1 MDNDLVRY
9 SRAGDVF
16 HYRWAAR
23 RCLRMINPK
32 SKIKYLTIE
41 GSTESDR
48 AGEYVIDVAEY
59 AESVDGNQE
68 DVAYFQLKHSTKR
81 THECFHLSD
90 LKDTVVGFGKRF
102 IDHEAN
108 KSAEVGSVT
117 FTIITNRPINSIFKE
132 GIQAIAKG
140 EEADKRFQKTLEN
153 YTHLKDQKLKEFC
166 GAFYL
171 IDSEGDYVDQHYE
184 LKFEISQMS
193 AGTIENAVI
202 DSLVALAQ
210 NEALPNAK
218 RKIVPEDILK
228 RFGVSSKRDLFP
240 APAEFETLNISIQ
253 REQHAELLGYIIQAS
268 NPILIHAGGGVGKSV
283 VCRQLANSLPAGSV
297 GIVYDCFGGG
307 EYLNRSKPRHRCR
320 DALIQIAN
328 EIAMLGLCETLI
340 PSQTSLDDA
349 LLRAFLDRLNVAG
362 KTVQLANPNAF
373 LAIFIDAADNAEMA
387 AQEFSESC
395 FAHQLL
401 REPLSSGCRIVA
413 LCRTERVEL
422 LKPLNSIQK
431 IELSSFSET
440 ESQTHL
446 RRHFSTCNEDDVRE
460 FHRLTNGNPRVQA
473 NALSLNG
480 NNVKS
485 VLTRLGPSGMTV
497 NQQISSQLDWAI
509 GTLKDNYPQIV
520 QSQINSICL
529 GLANLHPFIPIEV
542 LAVVADVDV
551 ATIKSFVADL
561 GRPLWISDNSVQF
574 RDEPT
579 ETWFRQTFSA
589 STKQISAYVKRLEPL
604 AISFPYVAEI
614 LPVLLLK
621 SGNYAELIRLALSD
635 ELLPESN
642 PIDKRNVRVYRLQ
655 FAFKAALR
663 EKRYA
668 DAAKLALRAGEEMA
682 GDKRQLELLS
692 KNTDLIAPLQSA
704 QRVQELAFR
713 RWLRSAWTG
722 SENVYSAALLSTVE
736 DFKGEARSFLRAA
749 NNWLRVYFDERK
761 TSTDNPHHEKL
772 RDEDV
777 LELALTNLNLFGTKG
792 VAEFVQSWQ
801 PSEVIFRVT
810 QLLIRRLVDA
820 GKFTAIDEI
829 AHFGRKNPYLIS
841 ALSDELLAVG
851 KFPPKDVV
859 AESLLLL
866 SHESTRIEK
875 QDAWHTRWNAINL
888 AIVSVAEACAANNL
902 CSSQIQRILNHYVP
916 TRASVHVSS
925 DHSDDVERGIFLRAT
940 ALRVVLSGEPGPDLD
955 SLMPPEWHD
964 KKNNYDKEQDLTRFR
979 QVVGGLLPWYLV
991 RVRVIV
997 GDKQNIAAMLQGAQ
1011 EQSKKNRTQ
1020 RWREYDYLP
1029 SEIIQIHFEILMLN
1043 RTASDKELIDFLAQ
1057 ISDDRQAFS
1066 LNRRL
1071 NATRVAFRLEHLFRI
1086 KTDLEQ
1092 SCREIITSAT
1102 NEYSETRADWYIDL
1116 ARAVLSSNPDDAKVY
1131 FDDAVEAV
1139 SKFGDEIV
1147 ERWQAVVAMAK
1158 RTAEG
1163 VHVSPEMA
1171 YRFIRCAELVGD
1183 NVAREKHFDRNDAVE
1198 VCFKLHPQSAFAAL
1212 SRWRD
1217 RDVGWLDRQLPALAF
1232 EAVQSRFICPSV
1244 GWSLS
1249 AFSWE
1254 YDFAEFAKLCVQR
1267 ESNTERRKYIFDTV
1281 IKTLRFQDT
1290 PESTWQ
1296 VFNELAKQFSLANSI
1311 LQDVID
1317 FYANCE
1323 EEVNSSENI
1332 ELNPSGS
1339 NYRKELPVI
1348 DWEQVFANLDLITSK
1363 GISDAIGRFDALPYP
1378 HNHETCWQ
1386 QLYQRIPENQASL
1399 SLVEIVN
1406 AEGVGYFDVQNA
1418 ISKFPKAWRQKISVI
1433 RNWPKII
1440 QATARRFASEY
1451 SNFYSAKHFIKY
1463 VLADNNAVPWINEG
1477 ILEGLADSCDLV
1489 DAGTLFGFANVVA
1502 AKISSHEAADLLDF
1516 ALARFEQ
1523 HIDDDY
1529 ADGNWADWMMPPDNI
1544 SEAFT
1549 GFVWSALGSPRS
1561 EIRWRAAHCV
1571 RRLAE
1576 AECEAEIDTLVNW
1589 LKQDRVAAFGSYKYP
1604 FYNLHA
1610 RQYLLIAIARVAM
1623 DNPNLFKKHYAVFS
1637 RLALEGIPHVLI
1649 QKYAAEISLSIAAIY
1664 PGTYDSGIIEKLR
1677 QVNKSPFPILKIEGH
1692 GNPLLS
1698 PWHERKEID
1707 KNLKL
1712 HFSPNFDRYWF
1723 NRLGDVFGITVKQ
1736 VEELAREVVINEWSV
1751 QIGDEYTRDP
1761 RQNLWRSNR
1770 SDRET
1775 WHSQGSYPRIDDY
1788 SFYLSYH
1795 AMLSVGAKLIQVMP
1809 VVNKDG
1815 WHEDEWQYWLS
1826 MHSLTR
1832 SDDRWLADRRDP
1844 VPLERRC
1851 WLQEKNTDHWR
1862 WQIAP
1867 NDFIEQLVYEKNG
1880 ETWLRVGGYW
1890 SDNDGD
1896 REEQF
1901 HACSALV
1908 SPESSSSLLNA
1919 LSTCSNPHDF
1929 KLPDYVAEEFEIDEQ
1944 PFQLKGWLN
1953 KQSRDSYLDE
1963 FDPYSGGI
1971 EYPPYKIGDSF
1982 IQKFD
1987 LSTDKEQRQWYLPN
2001 TESASL
2007 ISELWGYKQRQD
2019 RDMPARHGNRIT
2031 ASIEFLKDLCATLE
2045 REIIIEIQIERRI
2058 IQKSYN
2064 ARSEENIGYVPPY
2077 FKLYI
2082 FSKNGQLRDTNTYYQ
2097 LG

>member
-41 GSTESDR
+41 GSKESKR

-81 THECFHLSD
+81 AHECFHLSD
-90 LKDTVVGFGKRF
+90 LKDTVVGFSKRF

-108 KSAEVGSVT
+108 KSTEVGSVT
-117 FTIITNRPINSIFKE
+117 FTIITNRPINSIFKD
-132 GIQAIAKG
+132 GVQALAKG
-140 EEADKRFQKTLEN
+140 EEADKRFQKTLEK
-153 YTHLKDQKLKEFC
+153 YTKLKGHNLKEFC

-171 IDSEGDYVDQHYE
+171 IDSEGDYIDQHYE

-193 AGTIENAVI
+193 VGTNENAVI

-240 APAEFETLNISIQ
+240 APTEFENLNISIQ
-253 REQHAELLGYIIQAS
+253 REQHAELLDCIIQAS
-268 NPILIHAGGGVGKSV
+268 TPVIIHAGGGVGKTV

-297 GIVYDCFGGG
+297 GIVYDCFGAG

-328 EIAMLGLCETLI
+328 EMAVMGLCETLI
-340 PSQTSLDDA
+340 PSHTVLDDA
-349 LLRAFLDRLNVAG
+349 LLRAFLDRLDVAG
-362 KTVQLANPNAF
+362 KSLQLSNPNVF

-395 FAHQLL
+395 FVHQLL

-422 LKPLNSIQK
+422 LKPLNSLQK

-440 ESQTHL
+440 ESQSHL
-446 RRHFSTCNEDDVRE
+446 RTHFSSCNEDDVRE
-460 FHRLTNGNPRVQA
+460 FHRLTTGNPRVQA

-480 NNVKS
+480 NTLKS

-497 NQQISSQLDWAI
+497 NEQISSQLDRAI
-509 GTLKDNYPQIV
+509 GILKDNYPQIIH
-520 QSQINSICL
+520 SQIDAICL

-542 LAVVADVDV
+542 LAVAADVDI

-561 GRPLWISDNSVQF
+561 GRPLWMSENSVQF

-589 STKQISAYVKRLEPL
+589 STKQISAYVNRLEPL
-604 AISFPYVAEI
+604 ATSFPYVAEI
-614 LPVLLLK
+614 LPILLLK
-621 SGNYAELIRLALSD
+621 AGNYAELIRLALSD

-749 NNWLRVYFDERK
+749 NNWLSAYFDERK

-792 VAEFVQSWQ
+792 VVEFVQSWQ
-801 PSEVIFRVT
+801 PSEVIFLVT

-829 AHFGRKNPYLIS
+829 AHFGRSNPYLIS

-859 AESLLLL
+859 AECLLLL

-888 AIVSVAEACAANNL
+888 AIISVAETGAAYNL
-902 CSSQIQRILNHYVP
+902 CPNQIQLILNHYVSI
-916 TRASVHVSS
+916 RASVLVSS
-925 DHSDDVERGIFLRAT
+925 DHSYDVERGIFLRAT
-940 ALRVVLSGEPGPDLD
+940 ALRVVLSGEPEPDLD
-955 SLMPPEWHD
+955 SLMPQEWLD
-964 KKNNYDKEQDLTRFR
+964 KKNNHDKEQDLTRFR
-979 QVVGGLLPWYLV
+979 QVVGSLLPWYQV
-991 RVRVIV
+991 RVRVLAS
-997 GDKQNIAAMLQGAQ
+997 DKENFAAMLQGAE
-1011 EQSKKNRTQ
+1011 EQSKNARLQ

-1029 SEIIQIHFEILMLN
+1029 SDINQIHFEILMFN
-1043 RTASDKELIDFLAQ
+1043 RSASDKTLKDFITQ
-1057 ISDDRQAFS
+1057 IADNKQDFP
-1066 LNRRL
+1066 LNHLL
-1071 NATRVAFRLEHLFRI
+1071 NVTRAAFRLEHLFSI
-1086 KTDLEQ
+1086 KTGLEQ
-1092 SCREIITSAT
+1092 SCREIISSAT
-1102 NEYSETRADWYIDL
+1102 NEYSETRADWYIAL

-1147 ERWQAVVAMAK
+1147 ERWQALVAMAK

-1163 VHVSPEMA
+1163 GHVSPELA
-1171 YRFIRCAELVGD
+1171 YRFIRCSELIGD
-1183 NVAREKHFDRNDAVE
+1183 NVAREKYFDRNDAVE
-1198 VCFKLHPQSAFAAL
+1198 VCFKLHPQSAFASL

-1217 RDVGWLDRQLPALAF
+1217 RDVGRLDRQLPALAF
-1232 EAVQSRFICPSV
+1232 VAVQSGFICPSV

-1254 YDFAEFAKLCVQR
+1254 YDFAEFAKLCI
-1267 ESNTERRKYIFDTV
+1267 EKELNTERRKYIFDSA
-1281 IKTLRFQDT
+1281 IKALRFKDT
-1290 PESTWQ
+1290 SESTWHIL
-1296 VFNELAKQFSLANSI
+1296 NELGQKLSLENSE
-1311 LQDVID
+1311 LQDILD
-1317 FYANCE
+1317 FYSTHQGADNRE
-1323 EEVNSSENI
+1323 KI
-1332 ELNPSGS
+1332 ELNPSQP
-1339 NYRKELPVI
+1339 NYLEESPVY
-1348 DWEQVFANLDLITSK
+1348 DWEQVFANLDLMKSK
-1363 GISDAIGRFDALPYP
+1363 GISNAKGRLDALPG
-1378 HNHETCWQ
+1378 HRRHDSFWQ
-1386 QLYQRIPENQASL
+1386 ELYQRIPENQAIFC
-1399 SLVEIVN
+1399 LVEIVN
-1406 AEGVGYFDVQNA
+1406 AEGLGSFDVQNA
-1418 ISKFPKAWRQKISVI
+1418 ISKFPKAWRQKASVI
-1433 RNWPKII
+1433 RDWPKII

-1451 SNFYSAKHFIKY
+1451 SNFYSAKHFINY
-1463 VLADNNAVPWINEG
+1463 VLADDNAVPWINEG

-1544 SEAFT
+1544 SEALT

-1576 AECEAEIDTLVNW
+1576 AECVAEIDELVNW
-1589 LKQDRVAAFGSYKYP
+1589 MKQDRVAAFGSYKYP

-1637 RLALEGIPHVLI
+1637 YLALEGMPHVLI
-1649 QKYAAEISLSIAAIY
+1649 KKYAAEIALSIVGFYSDI
-1664 PGTYDSGIIEKLR
+1664 DNFEVIEKLR
-1677 QVNKSPFPILKIEGH
+1677 QVNKSPFPVQKIEGH
-1692 GNPLLS
+1692 GNPLFS
-1698 PWHERKEID
+1698 PWYERKEID

-1712 HFSPNFDRYWF
+1712 HFSYDFDRYWF
-1723 NRLGDVFGITVKQ
+1723 DPLGDVFGISSHQ
-1736 VEELAREVVINEWSV
+1736 VEELAREVVINEWNV
-1751 QIGDEYTRDP
+1751 QVGGEYIRDP

-1770 SDRET
+1770 SERET
-1775 WHSQGSYPRIDDY
+1775 WHSHGSYPIADEY

-1809 VVNKDG
+1809 LVNKND
-1815 WHEDEWQYWLS
+1815 WHEDEWQHWLS

-1844 VPLERRC
+1844 VPLERSC
-1851 WLQEKNTDHWR
+1851 WLQEKNTADWR
-1862 WQIAP
+1862 WQISP
-1867 NDFIEQLVYEKNG
+1867 DDFIGQLVYEKNG

-1901 HACSALV
+1901 LICSALV

-1929 KLPDYVAEEFEIDEQ
+1929 KLPDYAEEDFEIDEG

-1963 FDPYSGGI
+1963 LDPYSGGI
-1971 EYPPYKIGDSF
+1971 EYPPYKIGESF
-1982 IQKFD
+1982 IQKFN
-1987 LSTDKEQRQWYLPN
+1987 LSTDNEQREWFLLN
-2001 TESASL
+2001 VAEASL
-2007 ISELWGYKQRQD
+2007 ATELWGYKERQD
-2019 RDMPARHGNRIT
+2019 REIPARRGNRIV
-2031 ASIEFLKDLCATLE
+2031 ASTKFLKTLCATLK

-2058 IQKSYN
+2058 IQKSY
-2064 ARSEENIGYVPPY
+2064 SSGTGEEVGYVPPY
-2077 FKLYI
+2077 FKLFI
-2082 FSKNGQLRDTNTYYQ
+2082 FSKNGQLRDTGTYYQ